1 MKVLLGRFTG
11 SAGSHARKQ
20 HAWAKVA
27 EAISAVGGC
36 ERTPEEIKKNG
47 EITGEHS
54 DVKKKA
60 ADLKRQANKTGDG
73 PARSGL
79 TPLEERASALLG
91 EVSVTGISDG
101 VDTDSQYNL
110 QENDLFTTAQLTQS
124 SSSSKLTQPSSSSST
139 TTTTSQP
146 SFSSSTT
153 TRTPLGLSRLSNEL
167 LSNNSGLR
175 PKRPICEIDNDE
187 NTESSF
193 EQGEVLEPGQ
203 FLEELQK
210 DERSSDR
217 PVSLKKKKEDKGY
230 IPSLMELEKKKFEI
244 EEQMLVCQYQ
254 QNEALGKIAKSLT
267 DIATNLQQ
275 LTQTQLAH
283 NSLYS
288 LNI

>member
-1 MKVLLGRFTG
+1 
-11 SAGSHARKQ
+11 
-20 HAWAKVA
+20 
-27 EAISAVGGC
+27 
-36 ERTPEEIKKNG
+36 
-47 EITGEHS
+47 S

-60 ADLKRQANKTGDG
+60 ADLKRQANKIGGG
-73 PARSGL
+73 PARSGP

-139 TTTTSQP
+139 TTRTPQP
-146 SFSSSTT
+146 SFSSLTT
-153 TRTPLGLSRLSNEL
+153 TRTLLGLSRLSNEL

-193 EQGEVLEPGQ
+193 EQGEVLEPY
-203 FLEELQK
+203 
-210 DERSSDR
+210 
-217 PVSLKKKKEDKGY
+217 EDKGY
-230 IPSLMELEKKKFEI
+230 IPSLMEGEKKKFQI
-244 EEQMLVCQYQ
+244 EEQVLVCQYQ

-267 DIATNLQQ
+267 DIATNL
-275 LTQTQLAH
+275 
-283 NSLYS
+283 
-288 LNI
+288 